1 VVEIKPFRA
10 LRPKAEFISTIS
22 CLPYDVVS
30 RKEAADVLKM
40 FPDSFLKVVKPEST
54 VPIQKNLSPHGLA
67 KIAARNLNNLKKRNI
82 MVAEQ
87 EPCFYI
93 YQQSSGS
100 YQRTGIVTCLSVKD
114 YQKGLIKKHEKIRI
128 KTWQERVQH
137 IQVTRAH
144 TGCALI
150 FYRSDS
156 CIEEMIQKEMSIRNL
171 IYDFVSDDGVRNCCW
186 RINQDDMIIAL
197 KNAFRNIHSLY
208 IADGHHRIAAAAEV
222 NQVESRERKSTK
234 GSDGEYAYFPAVL
247 IPDHQIN
254 ILGYHRLI
262 KNIHGFSPD
271 CFLQKLGKK
280 FKVEKMTSNQ
290 PFLPFKKHEFGMN
303 LADQWYQL
311 SIIDNELKESKS
323 MIDQLDVSILQNQI
337 INPLLS
343 IINSQESRK
352 INFIGGKDVL
362 SKLSKNLRQGTNIV
376 FTLYPTSVNEV
387 MKVADNRGIMP
398 PKSTWFEPKLRSGIF
413 VHLF

>member
-1 VVEIKPFRA
+1 VAEIKPFRA

-40 FPDSFLKVVKPEST
+40 FPDSFLRVVKPEST
-54 VPIQKNLSPHGLA
+54 GPIQENLSPHGLA
-67 KIAARNLNNLKKRNI
+67 KIAARNLKHLKKSNM
-82 MVAEQ
+82 MVLEQ
-87 EPCFYI
+87 EPCLYI

-100 YQRTGIVTCLSVKD
+100 YQRTGIVTCLSIKD
-114 YQKGLIKKHEKIRI
+114 YQKGLIKQHEKIRI
-128 KTWQERVQH
+128 KKWQERVQH

-150 FYRSDS
+150 IYRSDF
-156 CIEEMIQKEMSIRNL
+156 CIEEMIQKEMIIRNL

-186 RINQDDMIIAL
+186 RIQQDDVIISL

-208 IADGHHRIAAAAEV
+208 IADGHHRIAAAVEV
-222 NQVESRERKSTK
+222 AQLESRGEKSTK
-234 GSDGEYAYFPAVL
+234 GSDAEYAYFPAVL
-247 IPDHQIN
+247 IPHHQIN

-262 KNIHGFSPD
+262 KDIHGFSPD

-290 PFLPFKKHEFGMN
+290 PFLPLKKHEFGMN

-311 SIIDNELKESKS
+311 SILENELKESKS
-323 MIDQLDVSILQNQI
+323 IIDQLDVSILQNQI

-343 IINSQESRK
+343 IKNPQESRK
-352 INFIGGKDVL
+352 INFVGGGNVL
-362 SKLSKNLRQGTNIV
+362 SKLTKNIRQGTNII
-376 FTLYPTSVNEV
+376 FTLYPISVNEM
-387 MKVADNRGIMP
+387 MKVADNRELMP
-398 PKSTWFEPKLRSGIF
+398 PKSTWFEPKVRSGIF